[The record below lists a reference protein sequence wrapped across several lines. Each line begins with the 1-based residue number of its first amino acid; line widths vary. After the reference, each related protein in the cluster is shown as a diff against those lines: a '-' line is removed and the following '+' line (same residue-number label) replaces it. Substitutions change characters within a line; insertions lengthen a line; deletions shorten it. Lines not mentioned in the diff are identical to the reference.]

1 MLVSSFYE
9 FWQIIEINDNIQ
21 NSLNK
26 TLIFYKDLETIFH
39 TVTLET
45 IVFPALFIQ

>member
-39 TVTLET
+39 TVALET